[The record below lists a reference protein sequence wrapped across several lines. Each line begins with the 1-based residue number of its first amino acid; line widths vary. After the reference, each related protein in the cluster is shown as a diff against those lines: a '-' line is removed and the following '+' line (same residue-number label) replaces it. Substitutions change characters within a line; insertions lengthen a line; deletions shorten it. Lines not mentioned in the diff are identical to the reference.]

1 MRPTEDLKRSRAV
14 RTSSLTLARFE
25 AGGDSSKGRWL
36 VRELPGVA
44 LMRHKKGKWKI
55 HVGLAILTATQES
68 QEKTWGK
75 GWSSRADRLY
85 MRLGC
90 MKFRTRDEALEALE
104 SITSEAPAGR
114 LSELL

>member
-1 MRPTEDLKRSRAV
+1 M
-14 RTSSLTLARFE
+14 
-25 AGGDSSKGRWL
+25 
-36 VRELPGVA
+36 RELPGVA